1 MPVRPNVLVI
11 VSDTFR
17 RDHLGV
23 YGHPWI
29 RTPYLDAFAR
39 SAVVFEGHTISS
51 FPTMPARADIL
62 TGTFSYTHMGW
73 EPLPKG
79 LPTLSGLLAE
89 AGYLTMGIVDTP
101 FFVRG
106 GFGY

>member
-29 RTPYLDAFAR
+29 RTPNLDAFAR
-39 SAVVFEGHTISS
+39 SAVVFDGHTISS
-51 FPTMPARADIL
+51 FPTMPARANIL
-62 TGTFSYTHMGW
+62 TGTFSFTHISW
-73 EPLPKG
+73 EPLPRH
-79 LPTLSGLLAE
+79 LVTMPEVLSR
-89 AGYLTMGIVDTP
+89 AGYHTMGVVDTP
-101 FFVRG
+101 F
-106 GFGY
+106 